1 MRRCGPEA
9 IVTFVGGGLER
20 AETRLADYDRSSGK
34 FLRFLEGT
42 SGMQPGDPVKA
53 AQAIVA
59 AVESESPL
67 LRLIL
72 KRYALPFCAFR
83 GAARRK
89 MRRPRWKSCGPGCA
103 DFLPATIRRG
113 RLIPLRRN
121 EVLIR
126 IKPGRE

>member
-9 IVTFVGGGLER
+9 IGTFVGGGLER

-53 AQAIVA
+53 AQAIIA

-72 KRYALPFCAFR
+72 KRRALPFLSFPGSRSEENEKAAVEKLR
-83 GAARRK
+83 AWLEGQKIVGLGAPIFACYD
-89 MRRPRWKSCGPGCA
+89 PPWPPH
-103 DFLPATIRRG
+103 PAMAQ
-113 RLIPLRRN
+113 
-121 EVLIR
+121 
-126 IKPGRE
+126 